1 MPDGQHPWIAQP
13 PAAQVPAS
21 SIPPVSRAPERP
33 IGPQPGVPA
42 PDSADRLPR
51 RTIGWPAALW
61 WVGAHG
67 GSGES
72 TLAQLFEGSRPAGHA
87 WPVSEAAPAS
97 VIVVARTS
105 HAGLRSAQLAL
116 TEWAS
121 RTVPVNLLG
130 LVTVA
135 DAPGRL
141 PKPLR
146 DFSQIVAGG
155 APHSWHIPWVESW
168 RLGQPITL
176 ADAPSSVRSTVDAI
190 RGVLASTNHR

>member
-1 MPDGQHPWIAQP
+1 
-13 PAAQVPAS
+13 
-21 SIPPVSRAPERP
+21 
-33 IGPQPGVPA
+33 
-42 PDSADRLPR
+42 
-51 RTIGWPAALW
+51 
-61 WVGAHG
+61 
-67 GSGES
+67 
-72 TLAQLFEGSRPAGHA
+72 
-87 WPVSEAAPAS
+87 

-146 DFSQIVAGG
+146 DFSQIVGGG
-155 APHSWHIPWVESW
+155 APHAWHIPWVEPW
-168 RLGQPITL
+168 RLGQPINL
-176 ADAPSSVRSTVDAI
+176 ADAPSQVRSTVDAI
-190 RGVLASTNHR
+190 RGVLGTTNHR

>member
-1 MPDGQHPWIAQP
+1 
-13 PAAQVPAS
+13 
-21 SIPPVSRAPERP
+21 
-33 IGPQPGVPA
+33 VPA

-67 GSGES
+67 GAGES

-87 WPVSEAAPAS
+87 WPVSESAPAS

-155 APHSWHIPWVESW
+155 APHAWHIPWVEPW

-176 ADAPSSVRSTVDAI
+176 ADAPSQVRSTVDAI
-190 RGVLASTNHR
+190 RSVLGTTNHR